1 MMAKRSNLHN
11 AHVANERQTLSLTEK
26 KVKGAFKEIGQ
37 KRYNY
42 FGQKGCKIE
51 DKSEDV
57 FSVFCIF
64 VFFCK
69 SVSRCQ
75 RLQEETYFFAL
86 GANMT
91 SATEVIKWSREQHGK
106 VEAGNNPMMRIL
118 ETWSY

>member
-1 MMAKRSNLHN
+1 MMARPSNLHN

-26 KVKGAFKEIGQ
+26 KVKEAFQDNEQ

-51 DKSEDV
+51 DV

-64 VFFCK
+64 VFF
-69 SVSRCQ
+69 
-75 RLQEETYFFAL
+75 LQKYVRMSTTAGGDVFFAL

-106 VEAGNNPMMRIL
+106 VEAGNNPMMMIL
-118 ETWSY
+118 ERWSY

>member
-1 MMAKRSNLHN
+1 MKR
-11 AHVANERQTLSLTEK
+11 AFQDNE
-26 KVKGAFKEIGQ
+26 Q

-42 FGQKGCKIE
+42 FGQKDCKIE

-57 FSVFCIF
+57 FFCFLHICIF
-64 VFFCK
+64 
-69 SVSRCQ
+69 
-75 RLQEETYFFAL
+75 LQKYVRMSTTAGGDVFFAL

>member
-1 MMAKRSNLHN
+1 M
-11 AHVANERQTLSLTEK
+11 
-26 KVKGAFKEIGQ
+26 KGAFQDNEQ

-42 FGQKGCKIE
+42 FGQKDCKIE

-57 FSVFCIF
+57 FFCFLHICI
-64 VFFCK
+64 FFCK
-69 SVSRCQ
+69 SMSGCQ

-106 VEAGNNPMMRIL
+106 VEAGNNPMMMIL

>member
-1 MMAKRSNLHN
+1 MKDAIYPLK
-11 AHVANERQTLSLTEK
+11 EK
-26 KVKGAFKEIGQ
+26 KVKGAFQDNEQ

-69 SVSRCQ
+69 SMSGCQ

-106 VEAGNNPMMRIL
+106 VEAGNNPMMMIL

>member
-1 MMAKRSNLHN
+1 M
-11 AHVANERQTLSLTEK
+11 
-26 KVKGAFKEIGQ
+26 KGAFQDNEQ

-57 FSVFCIF
+57 FSVFCII
-64 VFFCK
+64 VFF
-69 SVSRCQ
+69 
-75 RLQEETYFFAL
+75 LQKCVKMSTTAGGDVFFAL

-106 VEAGNNPMMRIL
+106 VEAGNNPMMMIL
-118 ETWSY
+118 ETWSYC

>member
-1 MMAKRSNLHN
+1 MNKKDTTTLDRKVAKLR
-11 AHVANERQTLSLTEK
+11 T
-26 KVKGAFKEIGQ
+26 KV
-37 KRYNY
+37 RMY
-42 FGQKGCKIE
+42 FL
-51 DKSEDV
+51 
-57 FSVFCIF
+57 FFAYLY
-64 VFFCK
+64 FFCK

>member
-1 MMAKRSNLHN
+1 MKDTIYPLI
-11 AHVANERQTLSLTEK
+11 EK
-26 KVKGAFKEIGQ
+26 KVNWAFQDNEQ

-51 DKSEDV
+51 DKSEEV
-57 FSVFCIF
+57 FSVFAYLYF
-64 VFFCK
+64 
-69 SVSRCQ
+69 
-75 RLQEETYFFAL
+75 LQKYVRMSTTAGGDVFFAL

>member
-1 MMAKRSNLHN
+1 MKR
-11 AHVANERQTLSLTEK
+11 AFQDNE
-26 KVKGAFKEIGQ
+26 Q

-42 FGQKGCKIE
+42 FGQKDCKIE

-57 FSVFCIF
+57 FFSVFCIF
-64 VFFCK
+64 VFF
-69 SVSRCQ
+69 
-75 RLQEETYFFAL
+75 LQKYVRMSTTAGGDVFFAL

-106 VEAGNNPMMRIL
+106 VEAGNNPMMMIL

>member
-1 MMAKRSNLHN
+1 MNKKDTTTLDRKIAKLR
-11 AHVANERQTLSLTEK
+11 T
-26 KVKGAFKEIGQ
+26 KVKMF
-37 KRYNY
+37 
-42 FGQKGCKIE
+42 
-51 DKSEDV
+51 

-64 VFFCK
+64 VFF
-69 SVSRCQ
+69 
-75 RLQEETYFFAL
+75 LQKYVRMSTTAGGDVFFAL

>member
-1 MMAKRSNLHN
+1 MNKKDTTTLDRKVAKLRM
-11 AHVANERQTLSLTEK
+11 
-26 KVKGAFKEIGQ
+26 
-37 KRYNY
+37 Y
-42 FGQKGCKIE
+42 FL
-51 DKSEDV
+51 
-57 FSVFCIF
+57 
-64 VFFCK
+64 FFAYLYFLCG
-69 SVSRCQ
+69 SRCQ

>member
-1 MMAKRSNLHN
+1 MKDAIYPLI
-11 AHVANERQTLSLTEK
+11 EK
-26 KVKGAFKEIGQ
+26 KVNWAFQDNEQ